1 MIQIIIRMFYNTQF
15 FGGGTGGGGGAGRY
29 FNYIKT
35 KPPYDQ

>member
-29 FNYIKT
+29 F
-35 KPPYDQ
+35 